1 MFSIKFA
8 RWSMFS
14 VSFFWLNKLLL
25 KSLSA
30 DLGLTMNLLY
40 LISYIDPMLHTRSTL
55 LFPTS
60 YVSCNAFAMPL
71 DIGFFYET
79 AGSFTC
85 SSCGDT
91 AQSPMHS
98 DFTKVQILQN
108 HKCTSYANTAQS
120 FMYLLAVQILQDHW
134 CTWSAKI
141 AKSLMYFTLQILQ
154 NQQCTNC
161 NLSQLSILVAIS
173 AFAMMFLL
181 LLRHCL

>member
-1 MFSIKFA
+1 
-8 RWSMFS
+8 MFS
-14 VSFFWLNKLLL
+14 VSFLAQKIVAC
-25 KSLSA
+25 LSA
-30 DLGLTMNLLY
+30 DWGLTVNLLY
-40 LISYIDPMLHTRSTL
+40 LISYIDPMLHTWSTL

-120 FMYLLAVQILQDHW
+120 FMYLLAVQILQDH
-134 CTWSAKI
+134 
-141 AKSLMYFTLQILQ
+141 
-154 NQQCTNC
+154 
-161 NLSQLSILVAIS
+161 
-173 AFAMMFLL
+173 
-181 LLRHCL
+181 